1 MKMSS
6 SRTQAVLT
14 AIPRFIKHGP
24 GCLIRASQ
32 HHRNY
37 NQSAAAKTTE
47 AAEKYRLAGA
57 LYLERLPVITPIM
70 TRLEQEYK
78 EYKLQQEVEQSLL
91 SEYEITKKE
100 EEERLAI
107 QKKNVLDTPLHL
119 RNIPVQTMQDK
130 EELWSKELAQF
141 TPADRETEADKS
153 NDMRSTDRKLD
164 QSLILLLKQVI
175 DGKEWWY
182 LPIMNHSTGISMREV
197 AEQALTNSCGSDLK
211 FQVFGNAPSGY
222 QIKNYGKE
230 KREET
235 KLDGH
240 KIFIYKAEYKGGAV
254 IPSEDE
260 SVLDYAWVTRKEL
273 RHYLG
278 RTTSRVFNK
287 FTIY

>member
-6 SRTQAVLT
+6 SRTQAVLA
-14 AIPRFIKHGP
+14 AIPKLIKHRP
-24 GCLIRASQ
+24 SCLVRASQ
-32 HHRNY
+32 HRNY
-37 NQSAAAKTTE
+37 SQSSAAKTTE
-47 AAEKYRLAGA
+47 ATAEKWGLAGA
-57 LYLERLPVITPIM
+57 LYLERLPVITPKM

-91 SEYEITKKE
+91 SEYEITKKK

-119 RNIPVQTMQDK
+119 RNIPIQTMQDK

-164 QSLILLLKQVI
+164 QSLVLLLKQVV

-182 LPIMNHSTGISMREV
+182 LPTMNYTPGLSMREV
-197 AEQALTNSCGSDLK
+197 AEQALTSNCGTDLK
-211 FQVFGNAPSGY
+211 FRVFGNAPSGY
-222 QIKNYGKE
+222 QIKNYGRE

-235 KLDGH
+235 KLNGH
-240 KIFIYKAEYKGGAV
+240 KVFIYKAEYRGGPV
-254 IPSEDE
+254 IPNEDN
-260 SVLDYAWVTRKEL
+260 SVLDYAWVTPKEL
-273 RHYLG
+273 RQYLG
-278 RTTSRVFNK
+278 RTTSRVLNK
-287 FTIY
+287 FIIY